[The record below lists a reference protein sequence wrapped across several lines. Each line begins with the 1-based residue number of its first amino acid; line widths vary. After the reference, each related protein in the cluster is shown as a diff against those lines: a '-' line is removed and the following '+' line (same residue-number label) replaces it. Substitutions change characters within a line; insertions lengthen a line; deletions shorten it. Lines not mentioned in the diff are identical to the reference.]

1 MKKILS
7 RFLIALALAAPAV
20 TINSCVEEDAPT
32 YAYSTAD
39 MEGPWRWETESGDAG
54 ADYYEITISQVSET
68 KIKINNF
75 QGIGSVVLELSE
87 MSSAGANVS
96 FEGQLSSAF
105 VIKNGKGRISNGYQS
120 MELSYEVYEA
130 DDEDFENPDKIEVK
144 LTKGQAISKKATAQ
158 LNYE

>member
-7 RFLIALALAAPAV
+7 RFLIALELAAPAV

-39 MEGPWRWETESGDAG
+39 MEGPWRWETETGDLTG
-54 ADYYEITISQVSET
+54 YFQVSISKVSET
-68 KIKINNF
+68 KIRVDKFHNNASMEMELTEMN
-75 QGIGSVVLELSE
+75 SV
-87 MSSAGANVS
+87 GANVS
-96 FEGQLSSAF
+96 FEGKLGNSF
-105 VIKNGKGRISNGYQS
+105 VVKNGKGRISNGYQS

-130 DDEDFENPDKIEVK
+130 DDEDFENPDKIEIK